1 VNRKRRA
8 LIVGAIALALAGAMA
23 VGGFVM
29 ADNASFAADYTEQQ
43 LAQEKISFKP
53 LEAMSERELAYT
65 NARTGCAIAYAG
77 QTVTTGRQAECFANE
92 YLGGHLTYLAT
103 RLGMDSVAYADG
115 MTFSELGGV
124 QGELRTRIQDAKTS
138 GDPALAALE
147 EELAAITTLR
157 SRIFEGSMLRGTLLT
172 VYGFSVLGEKA
183 GEAAAVGFLGAAL
196 LVLVSLLAFGYAF
209 VTHGSYGRAAQRV
222 RPPEETKPAVV

>member
-1 VNRKRRA
+1 
-8 LIVGAIALALAGAMA
+8 VGVIALAVAGAMA
-23 VGGFVM
+23 LGGFVM
-29 ADNASFAADYTEQQ
+29 ADNANFAAGYTEQQ

-53 LEAMSERELAYT
+53 ADALSERELAYT
-65 NARTGCAIAYAG
+65 NARTGCVTAYAG
-77 QTVTTGRQAECFANE
+77 QAVTTGRQAECFANE

-124 QGELRTRIQDAKTS
+124 QGGLRTKIEDAKAS

-183 GEAAAVGFLGAAL
+183 GEAAAVGFLGAAV
-196 LVLVSLLAFGYAF
+196 LVLMSLLAFGYAF
-209 VTHGSYGRAAQRV
+209 VIRRSDQRV
-222 RPPEETKPAVV
+222 RRPVSQPEEREPALV